1 MLSGL
6 VLGAIAQLSVVH
18 AETSIPKP
26 SVPEFTVKL
35 VDTSYDEPATY
46 SIDPFT
52 GEQVTRAGSHVERVS
67 LEVRIKNQPF
77 VPDKEADG
85 MSFFYNIRVKGRF
98 SQDWIELCRASDGYP
113 TQSDSEYTV
122 IYLGTLSQ
130 DGLSLGSGTVA
141 LNIPLGGQADFQVEA
156 LNGYISREYDGS
168 NAGPFSFPWTFTGE
182 KSGWSRTQTITIDDD
197 SSGTTPNNLS
207 PQNPIA
213 PTDQSGTNTM
223 ITQLGLDLT
232 EIITYATLGI
242 VFVSLVTVIAFMH
255 RKIKRLKRQNENIS
269 TTGAG
274 E

>member
-1 MLSGL
+1 VLALKKPLSAILLCIMLSGL

-26 SVPEFTVKL
+26 NVPEFTVKL
-35 VDTSYDEPATY
+35 VDRSYDVPPSTTTT
-46 SIDPFT
+46 IDPYT
-52 GEQVTRAGSHVERVS
+52 GKETVTNQPGRRVENKTI
-67 LEVRIKNQPF
+67 EVAIKNQPF
-77 VPDKEADG
+77 SSRL
-85 MSFFYNIRVKGRF
+85 MYNIRIKGHFEQGWR
-98 SQDWIELCRASDGYP
+98 ELYCPSDGYLW
-113 TQSDSEYTV
+113 QSDSQYTV
-122 IYLGTLSQ
+122 I
-130 DGLSLGSGTVA
+130 SLPANYPVDA
-141 LNIPLGGQADFQVEA
+141 KIDFQVEA

-182 KSGWSRTQTITIDDD
+182 NSGWSNTQTITIDDD

-207 PQNPIA
+207 PQNPTA
-213 PTDQSGTNTM
+213 PTDQSGTHTM
-223 ITQLGLDLT
+223 ITQFGLDLP

-255 RKIKRLKRQNENIS
+255 RRIKRLKRQNESIN